1 MNAVID
7 TSRYTDFCN
16 NDPVAVERVRTADN
30 LYLPFVSLAEL
41 RSGFLFGTQARQNEQ
56 TLNRFLNSPRVT
68 VLYPTTQTVRNFS
81 QIFYQLRQQDTPI
94 PTNDM
99 WIAALVVE
107 HDLLLFSRDPHFS
120 HLPQIQSVR

>member
-7 TSRYTDFCN
+7 TSRYRDFCS
-16 NDPVAVERVRTADN
+16 NDPVAVEHVRTAES

-41 RSGFLFGTQARQNEQ
+41 RSGFLFGTQASLNEQ
-56 TLNRFLNSPRVT
+56 TLNRFLNSPRVS
-68 VLYPTTQTVRNFS
+68 VLYPTTQTIRNFS
-81 QIFYQLRQQDTPI
+81 QIFYQLRQQGTPI

-107 HDLLLFSRDPHFS
+107 HDLMLFTRDPHFT
-120 HLPQIQSVR
+120 HLPQLPRVR